1 MKKDKAPR
9 NKTIE
14 LTKAEINAYAK
25 RALKISARVSLDF
38 VLNKTLWQDTFKA
51 LDLLPE
57 ASVDLII
64 VDPPYNLTKNFS
76 GSTFK
81 EMGLE

>member
-14 LTKAEINAYAK
+14 LTKAEINEYGK
-25 RALKISARVSLDF
+25 RAIKISARVSLDF
-38 VLNKTLWQDTFKA
+38 VLNKTLHQDTFKA

-57 ASVDLII
+57 DSMIQSI
-64 VDPPYNLTKNFS
+64 
-76 GSTFK
+76 
-81 EMGLE
+81 